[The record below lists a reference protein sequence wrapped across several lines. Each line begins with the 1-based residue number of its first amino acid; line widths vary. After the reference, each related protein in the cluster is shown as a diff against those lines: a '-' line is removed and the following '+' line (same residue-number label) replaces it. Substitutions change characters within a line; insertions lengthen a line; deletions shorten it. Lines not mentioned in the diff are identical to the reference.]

1 MTLGEL
7 IKEYR
12 EQHAMNMEDFANRAG
27 LSKAYISILERNIN
41 PVNSKAPT
49 PSLETI
55 KAVSAAVGLDFNQV
69 IDALDG
75 NQEIS
80 LSPIEENLDAAGDSP
95 NNMQSIGDPLPPREQ
110 DLLKF
115 YRGVGPSAQDY
126 LYNKAKLLYTDAII
140 ERDAPTIGGI
150 AAYGGD
156 SDAIIQTK
164 DQQKKAEEFWR
175 KQNEKNR
182 KD

>member
-1 MTLGEL
+1 MSNYSYLKNRRSELGLTMKQVAERVGVSEGTVSRWESGD
-7 IKEYR
+7 I
-12 EQHAMNMEDFANRAG
+12 ANMRRDKIAKLAEALQTTTTKIMGWPDDPNEEAG
-27 LSKAYISILERNIN
+27 
-41 PVNSKAPT
+41 
-49 PSLETI
+49 
-55 KAVSAAVGLDFNQV
+55 
-69 IDALDG
+69 
-75 NQEIS
+75 S
-80 LSPIEENLDAAGDSP
+80 LSAVLA
-95 NNMQSIGDPLPPREQ
+95 PREQ

-126 LYNKAKLLYTDAII
+126 LYNKAKLLYTDALI